1 MVKFIVFDDFFDIL
15 VVLVVFFYE
24 GLFRF
29 GVIKLV
35 KDVNFNVCME
45 WVYLDFIKWINKYYI
60 DCFRFLKDLVFYI
73 LVEFFDWM
81 DNMWIL

>member
-1 MVKFIVFDDFFDIL
+1 MVKFIVFNDFFDIL

-29 GVIKLV
+29 SVIKLV

-45 WVYLDFIKWINKYYI
+45 WVYLDFIKWIKKYYI
-60 DCFRFLKDLVFYI
+60 DCFKFLKDLVFDI

-81 DNMWIL
+81 DNM